1 MALILPFIKLFFP
14 KTQANKWL
22 IICLS
27 MCLTQS
33 FGQSA
38 DSLSLLSSLPNSQKT
53 LLADFG
59 KRYTAN
65 RQQALLLS
73 KKNNWV
79 VIKNYANGK
88 TLTLQGV
95 DSFGFPV
102 YYSTHNVLAS
112 TATRTDELYRGGD
125 LGVDITGKLPELD
138 GRLGL
143 WDGGEPRL
151 NHVELNGRV
160 RQKDNNLT
168 WNDHATHLA
177 GTLMATGVNPQVKGM
192 AFSAKLDV
200 WDYTDDL
207 VEMTQAA
214 KKMLVSNHAYGPV
227 TGWFQN
233 PERPG
238 SDPNKKWEW
247 WGNTTISPTEDYRF
261 GFYDEKARDFD
272 RLASNFPFY
281 LIVKSADNKRAETGP
296 SIGTPYFLR
305 NGTQTSILDRARNN
319 AYDVIPAEANAK
331 NILTIGAADV
341 NVSNGTFKG
350 FSVSDFSGWGPADDG
365 RIKPDLLGAG
375 RNIISSTATAN
386 NSYSTFSGTST
397 ASANVSG
404 TLILLQELYYR
415 RSNNFMRSA
424 TLKGLVL
431 HTADKPAGKNGPNY
445 EYGWGLLNA
454 EKAARIIMNDD
465 RAHVLGERTLR
476 QGETFKQ
483 KILASGAGP
492 LTVTICWTDPEG
504 LPTQVLARNVDSPS
518 SKLINDLDVRLL
530 NADGFTWFPWTLD
543 PANPSKPASTGDN
556 VRDNVEQVIVPLT
569 SFGQVFTVVVRHK
582 NTLSNNGQPY
592 SVLISGVAPQDCSAA
607 VRVLSGSDTTLC
619 GGTRMRLQVK
629 GDQALTYDWYKDDK
643 LLISNESP
651 ILDITQAGSYSL
663 KVTGY
668 QCTAESRKIVVKN
681 ATLTASVAP
690 AGSFAVCLN
699 NTVRL
704 NANTGTDYRYQWLRD
719 GKTIEGANS
728 PVLNTT
734 EAGNYSVAITSQVCT
749 AVSKATQILSV
760 VQQPVI
766 STNTGTVIPKGGS
779 IRLTTNTGDDA
790 VYQWYRND
798 AAIATATGPR
808 YIATEAG
815 KYVVQMT
822 QNDCSLKSKALA
834 LTSVLDAI
842 PASVKPKIVTP
853 SILIEKQNMTLYPNP
868 ASSELVVSYSS
879 ENSYNLLASVIT
891 LQGYVLFSKPLND
904 NGSVFLNRFDVS
916 ALPAGF
922 YIVRITDG
930 QLSISKSFVK
940 R

>member
-1 MALILPFIKLFFP
+1 MSVFP
-14 KTQANKWL
+14 TFA
-22 IICLS
+22 
-27 MCLTQS
+27 
-33 FGQSA
+33 FGQSS
-38 DSLSLLSSLPNSQKT
+38 DSLSLLPATNGFPESLLTDFSKRYHTNRQKAF
-53 LLADFG
+53 LLA
-59 KRYTAN
+59 
-65 RQQALLLS
+65 
-73 KKNNWV
+73 KKNNWSTH
-79 VIKNYANGK
+79 KKYANGK
-88 TLTLQGV
+88 ILTLQGV
-95 DSFGFPV
+95 DSFGFPI

-125 LGVDITGKLPELD
+125 LGVDITGKLPELN

-151 NHVELNGRV
+151 SHVELSGRIQ
-160 RQKDNNLT
+160 QKDNNNVF
-168 WNDHATHLA
+168 NDHATHLA
-177 GTLMATGVNPQVKGM
+177 GTLMAAGVNPQVKGM

-214 KKMLVSNHAYGPV
+214 KKMLVSNHAYGPI

-238 SDPNKKWEW
+238 NDLNKKWEW
-247 WGNTTISPTEDYRF
+247 WGNTSISPTEDYRF

-272 RLASNFPFY
+272 RIAANFPFY

-296 SIGTPYFLR
+296 TIGTPYFIR
-305 NGTQTSILDRARNN
+305 NTTQTSILDRARNN

-350 FSVSDFSGWGPADDG
+350 FNVSDFSGWGPTDDG

-386 NSYSTFSGTST
+386 NAYSMLSGTST

-415 RSNNFMRSA
+415 RNANFMRSA

-431 HTADKPAGKNGPNY
+431 HTADKPTGKNGPNY

-454 EKAARIIMNDD
+454 EKAARVIMNDD
-465 RAHVLGERTLR
+465 RTHALGERTLR

-483 KILASGAGP
+483 KVLASGAGP
-492 LTVTICWTDPEG
+492 LVVTICWTDPEG
-504 LPTQVLARNVDSPS
+504 LPTQVLARNVNNTS

-543 PANPSKPASTGDN
+543 PANPSKPATTGDN
-556 VRDNVEQVIVPLT
+556 TRDNVEQVIVPLT
-569 SFGQVFTVVVRHK
+569 SLGQVFTVVVRHK

-592 SVLISGVAPQDCSAA
+592 SVFISGVAPQDCSAA

-619 GGTRMRLQVK
+619 DGTRMRLQVK
-629 GDQALTYDWYKDDK
+629 GDKALVYDWYKDDK

-681 ATLTASVAP
+681 ASLTAAVTP

-704 NANTGTDYRYQWLRD
+704 NANTGTDYSYQWLRD
-719 GKTIEGANS
+719 GKAIEGATS

-734 EAGNYSVAITSQVCT
+734 DAGNYSVAITSQICT
-749 AVSKATQILSV
+749 AISKATQLLSV

-766 STNTGTVIPKGGS
+766 STNTGTIIPKGGS
-779 IRLTTNTGDDA
+779 LRLTTNTGDSTI
-790 VYQWYRND
+790 YQWYRND
-798 AAIATATGPR
+798 AAISTATGPR
-808 YIATEAG
+808 YVATEAG
-815 KYVVQMT
+815 KYVVQLT
-822 QNDCSLKSKALA
+822 QKDCSLKSKPLA
-834 LTSVLDAI
+834 ITSVLDAI
-842 PASVKPKIVTP
+842 PASVKPKIVLP
-853 SILIEKQNMTLYPNP
+853 SIIIEKQNMTLYPNP
-868 ASSELVVSYSS
+868 VSSELVVSYFS
-879 ENSYNLLASVIT
+879 ENSYNLSASVVN

-916 ALPAGF
+916 LLPAGF
-922 YIVRITDG
+922 YLVRISDG
-930 QLSISKSFVK
+930 QRSISKSFVK